1 MQILISFSL
10 DNQNSN
16 FLCLFKHSFSALN
29 ERIPICLSYI
39 QLFIHI
45 KISEQLSWFQHRQSW
60 FSFMVS
66 GMMLCFGF
74 RRKTML
80 ITQQCFGCSWAV
92 LHRAKDITI
101 FWASLIALP
110 VRELRRLTEI
120 GGNRIRTVD
129 PNGSKGYS
137 VCHRDIPFHVKSCKK
152 QNKTKTKK
160 WTNNQTKKQTKKTNI
175 KGSWPRG
182 SH

>member
-137 VCHRDIPFHVKSCKK
+137 VCHRDISHSMWNHAK
-152 QNKTKTKK
+152 NKTK
-160 WTNNQTKKQTKKTNI
+160 QKQKQKN
-175 KGSWPRG
+175 
-182 SH
+182 